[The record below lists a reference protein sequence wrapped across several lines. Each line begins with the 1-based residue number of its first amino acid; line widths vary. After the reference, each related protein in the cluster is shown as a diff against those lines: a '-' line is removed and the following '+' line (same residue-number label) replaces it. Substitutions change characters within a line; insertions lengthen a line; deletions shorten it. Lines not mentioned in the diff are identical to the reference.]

1 MKKMESQLGQWVH
14 CFETLEDMTATM
26 SQDAGRF
33 LSKIEKLMRKIDMRN
48 PYDREIAMMV
58 ATNLAASVICAI
70 EVNFDH
76 EAESMA
82 KWWYDFYKEEYLK
95 LVNQKF
101 QIEPEPEKEQQEVKT
116 TGQLFLE
123 SEGIV

>member
-14 CFETLEDMTATM
+14 CFETLEDITATM

-33 LSKIEKLMRKIDMRN
+33 LSKIEKLMQKMNMRN

-58 ATNLAASVICAI
+58 VTNLAACVISNI

-76 EAESMA
+76 EAEDLA
-82 KWWYDFYKEEYLK
+82 KWWYNFYKEQYLK
-95 LVNQKF
+95 QLGQKL
-101 QIEPEPEKEQQEVKT
+101 QVEPEPKKEQQEIKT
-116 TGQLFLE
+116 TGQMFLE